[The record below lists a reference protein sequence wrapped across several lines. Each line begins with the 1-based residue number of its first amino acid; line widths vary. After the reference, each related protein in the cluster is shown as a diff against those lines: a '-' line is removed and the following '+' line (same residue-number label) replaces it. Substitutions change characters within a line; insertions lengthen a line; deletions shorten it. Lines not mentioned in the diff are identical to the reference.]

1 MISTVSAIHAHTIAL
16 HRIEIAREQEILR
29 MHATHNTLP
38 EIIRGQSIE
47 LLNKHLAAA
56 IDLHAQMKQA
66 HWNVRGPSFISIH
79 ELFDKVSAEVEEFSD
94 QIAERAGGLGGTAYG
109 TVQMAAE
116 RSFLIPY
123 PLGIADE
130 TQHIFAVSSAL
141 AAFGQ
146 SAREAIKLADD
157 FGDADTADL
166 FTQISRGIDQQLWFV
181 EAHIDPQKKHQQV
194 ITDLRLVNATPK
206 DSKVK

>member
-1 MISTVSAIHAHTIAL
+1 MVQVGQADIGTAPSDHVKISMNTDAPCK
-16 HRIEIAREQEILR
+16 QEIFQ

-79 ELFDKVSAEVEEFSD
+79 ELFDKVSAEVEEYSD

-130 TQHIFAVSSAL
+130 TQHIFAVAGAL

-166 FTQISRGIDQQLWFV
+166 FTQVSRGIDQQLWFV
-181 EAHIDPQKKHQQV
+181 EAHIDPQKNIRK
-194 ITDLRLVNATPK
+194 
-206 DSKVK
+206 S